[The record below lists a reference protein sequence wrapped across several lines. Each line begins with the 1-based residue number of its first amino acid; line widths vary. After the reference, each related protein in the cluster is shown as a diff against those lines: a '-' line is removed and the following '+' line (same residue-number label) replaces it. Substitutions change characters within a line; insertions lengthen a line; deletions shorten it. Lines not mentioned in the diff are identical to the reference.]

1 MADPIRSP
9 RRQFAADKH
18 FKLELQKDFPPVRV
32 NETSTN
38 KDLTI
43 EPGKTANI
51 HSGFY
56 IHQDGTYLINFE
68 ITAYSHSLMMLPS
81 SSSHRTIGPI
91 FKLINHS
98 EFPVSIPAH
107 KKLFKVTFLPLEND
121 VDICQDL
128 PLGQGCANM
137 EESMKDVYSLNY
149 VELQDAE
156 ERQKA
161 SREACNIIAEAV
173 KPSQIYADS
182 PKPPPSTETS
192 KPSEVV

>member
-1 MADPIRSP
+1 M
-9 RRQFAADKH
+9 
-18 FKLELQKDFPPVRV
+18 RV
-32 NETSTN
+32 NETSINFSTN

-43 EPGKTANI
+43 EPGKTGNI

-107 KKLFKVTFLPLEND
+107 KKLFKATFLPLEND

-156 ERQKA
+156 ERLVERA

-173 KPSQIYADS
+173 KASQIYADS
-182 PKPPPSTETS
+182 PKLPPSTETS